1 MLHRGASTRTSKQG
15 KFLRRLYVNIIRRL
29 ARPGF
34 TNDRVRLGVR
44 ESIACVGSVSSRGSS
59 RKLGQDQKKK

>member
-1 MLHRGASTRTSKQG
+1 MLISYENLQG
-15 KFLRRLYVNIIRRL
+15 RVPG
-29 ARPGF
+29 PGF

-59 RKLGQDQKKK
+59 RKLGQDQKKNE